1 MLFVLNVTSR
11 NVVLDERLFA
21 KLLMTTAHMICTHHT
36 SKFHNVLFQT
46 ARCGSIVSMTARLD
60 ILPFRSPIR
69 SFAQI
74 HSAHAFHLK
83 IVSVSYIILWH
94 CLVSYVLLNLHK
106 FLIQPICLIITRL
119 SFLKIYCT
127 AHFIIFSGSIF
138 NFFF

>member
-94 CLVSYVLLNLHK
+94 CLVSYVLLNLHSSISNPTNL
-106 FLIQPICLIITRL
+106 FNNFSTIVFENLLHC
-119 SFLKIYCT
+119 SF
-127 AHFIIFSGSIF
+127 HNIFRIHL
-138 NFFF
+138 